1 MSEHL
6 LDARQMARF
15 IADGYLRFDAIVP
28 EALNQAVL
36 GELQSERLRGCRYND
51 ERIGFDDYFAESPAY
66 LAVMRLPRVQG
77 MIESLVGPEQLID
90 HCAVHTVRARCE
102 GAQFWH
108 ADATIDARTTA
119 FDIQVFYYPHDT
131 PREAGGTL
139 FLPGSHLRHLHE
151 ATIARYQN
159 IRGQVPMVCPAG
171 TIVVAHHGL
180 WHCSQPN
187 RTERT
192 RYMVKLRLN
201 PTVRQRGLF
210 DASGVERDEL
220 GGLLSAH
227 HGWEGV
233 EHRLE
238 ILQRLRLWRSLT
250 GSDFDHALWL
260 SRLDNQPTRE
270 APRPALALAAAG

>member
-1 MSEHL
+1 MSEPL
-6 LDARQMARF
+6 SAAQVARF
-15 IADGYLRFDAIVP
+15 VGDGYLRFDAIVP

-36 GELQSERLRGCRYND
+36 AELQGERLRGVRYND
-51 ERIGFDDYFAESPAY
+51 DRLGFDEYFAESPAY
-66 LAVMRLPRVQG
+66 LAVMRLPQVQG
-77 MIESLVGPEQLID
+77 MIESLIGPGQLID
-90 HCAVHTVRARCE
+90 HCAVHTVAGKNE
-102 GAQFWH
+102 YAQFWH
-108 ADATIDARTTA
+108 ADATIDARTEA

-159 IRGQVPMVCPAG
+159 IRGQVPLVCKAG
-171 TIVVAHHGL
+171 TIVVAHHGI
-180 WHCSQPN
+180 WHCGQPN
-187 RTERT
+187 HTDRV

-210 DASGVERDEL
+210 DAESATRDEI
-220 GGLLSAH
+220 GRLLSAH

-233 EHRLE
+233 EHRIE
-238 ILQRLRLWRSLT
+238 ILQRLRLWRALT
-250 GSDFDHALWL
+250 GSDYDYWLWL

-270 APRPALALAAAG
+270 ARPLSAV